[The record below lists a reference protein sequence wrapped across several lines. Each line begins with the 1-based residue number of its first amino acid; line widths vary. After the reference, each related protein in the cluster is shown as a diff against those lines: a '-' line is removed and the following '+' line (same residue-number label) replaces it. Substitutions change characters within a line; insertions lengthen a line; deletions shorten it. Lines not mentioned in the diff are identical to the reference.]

1 MSYYYMK
8 EESIML
14 PYFQFPVFLMELPLS
29 QTARITYMILYDRA
43 RLSQKNGWVDEEGR
57 VYFVFPIK
65 EICKNIGRGESA
77 IKQALND
84 LEMAGLLVRKRGG
97 FANANRLYLQIPFS
111 VSDGKASSISTDKQL
126 SNSRKKE
133 LTIDGLTTPN
143 KVIETNNKKQSN
155 RTNSFVTN
163 NFGKTMKSAMPDYS
177 CVEGE
182 SL

>member
-1 MSYYYMK
+1 MK
-8 EESIML
+8 EKSIMP

-57 VYFVFPIK
+57 VYFVFPIR

-84 LEMAGLLVRKRGG
+84 LEMEGLLVRKRGG
-97 FANANRLYLQIPFS
+97 FANANRLYLRIPFLI
-111 VSDGKASSISTDKQL
+111 SDGKTSSTSTDNQL
-126 SNSRKKE
+126 SDSRKTE
-133 LTIDGLTTPN
+133 LITGGLTTPN
-143 KVIETNNKKQSN
+143 KVIETSKKKQSN
-155 RTNSFVTN
+155 RTSAGSSFTN
-163 NFGKTMKSAMPDYS
+163 DFGRTLNTSLPDYS
-177 CVEGE
+177 CAEGE

>member
-1 MSYYYMK
+1 MK
-8 EESIML
+8 EESIM
-14 PYFQFPVFLMELPLS
+14 PSYFQFPVFLMESPLS

-57 VYFVFPIK
+57 VYFIFPIR

-143 KVIETNNKKQSN
+143 KVIETSNKKQSY
-155 RTNSFVTN
+155 RTSAGSSLTN
-163 NFGKTMKSAMPDYS
+163 NFGKKMQSVMPDYS
-177 CVEGE
+177 CLEGE
-182 SL
+182 NL

>member
-1 MSYYYMK
+1 MS
-8 EESIML
+8 L
-14 PYFQFPVFLMELPLS
+14 FC
-29 QTARITYMILYDRA
+29 
-43 RLSQKNGWVDEEGR
+43 
-57 VYFVFPIK
+57 FPIK
-65 EICKNIGRGESA
+65 EICKNVGRGESA

-126 SNSRKKE
+126 SNSRKTE

-143 KVIETNNKKQSN
+143 KVIETSNMKQSKRN
-155 RTNSFVTN
+155 NISVTN

-177 CVEGE
+177 CMEGE

>member
-1 MSYYYMK
+1 MK
-8 EESIML
+8 EESIM
-14 PYFQFPVFLMELPLS
+14 PSYFQFPVFLMELPLS

-57 VYFVFPIK
+57 VYFVFPIR
-65 EICKNIGRGESA
+65 EICKTIGRGESA

-97 FANANRLYLQIPFS
+97 FANANRLYLRIPLS
-111 VSDGKASSISTDKQL
+111 ILDGKTTSISTDKQL

-133 LTIDGLTTPN
+133 LTTDGLTTPN
-143 KVIETNNKKQSN
+143 KVIETSNKKQSY
-155 RTNSFVTN
+155 RTNAGSSFTN
-163 NFGKTMKSAMPDYS
+163 NVGRTLKPSLPDYS
-177 CVEGE
+177 CAEGE

>member
-1 MSYYYMK
+1 MSYHYMK
-8 EESIML
+8 EEAIML

-43 RLSQKNGWVDEEGR
+43 RLSQKNGWMDEEGR
-57 VYFVFPIK
+57 VYFVFPIR
-65 EICKNIGRGESA
+65 EICRNIGRGESA

-133 LTIDGLTTPN
+133 LTMDGLTTPH
-143 KVIETNNKKQSN
+143 KVIETSNKKQVIRN
-155 RTNSFVTN
+155 RVIEPVLE
-163 NFGKTMKSAMPDYS
+163 ALLQIIL
-177 CVEGE
+177 GE
-182 SL
+182 L

>member
-1 MSYYYMK
+1 MK
-8 EESIML
+8 EESIMP

-43 RLSQKNGWVDEEGR
+43 RLSQKNGWIDDGGE

-65 EICKNIGRGESA
+65 EICKYVGRGESA

-97 FANANRLYLQIPFS
+97 FANANRLYLRIPFS
-111 VSDGKASSISTDKQL
+111 ISDGKTPSINVDNKR
-126 SNSRKKE
+126 SNSQKTE
-133 LTIDGLTTPN
+133 LTTGGFTTPN
-143 KVIETNNKKQSN
+143 KVIETSKKNQSN
-155 RTNSFVTN
+155 RTSVGSSFTNSIGRTL
-163 NFGKTMKSAMPDYS
+163 KPSLPDYS
-177 CVEGE
+177 CTEGE

>member
-1 MSYYYMK
+1 MK
-8 EESIML
+8 EESIMS

-97 FANANRLYLQIPFS
+97 FANANRLYLRIPFLI
-111 VSDGKASSISTDKQL
+111 SDGKTPSISTDNQL
-126 SNSRKKE
+126 SNSRKPE
-133 LTIDGLTTPN
+133 FTTGGLMTPN
-143 KVIETNNKKQSN
+143 KVIETSNKKQSY
-155 RTNSFVTN
+155 RTSAGSSLTN
-163 NFGKTMKSAMPDYS
+163 NFGRRLKPSLPDYS
-177 CVEGE
+177 CMEGE

>member
-1 MSYYYMK
+1 MK
-8 EESIML
+8 EESFMP
-14 PYFQFPVFLMELPLS
+14 PYFQFPVFLMELPIS

-65 EICKNIGRGESA
+65 EICKNVGRGESA

-97 FANANRLYLQIPFS
+97 FGNANRLYLRIPFS
-111 VSDGKASSISTDKQL
+111 ILDGKTTSISLDNQL
-126 SNSRKKE
+126 SNSRKTE
-133 LTIDGLTTPN
+133 LTTGGLTTPN
-143 KVIETNNKKQSN
+143 KVIETSNNKQSN
-155 RTNSFVTN
+155 RIGVGSSFTN
-163 NFGKTMKSAMPDYS
+163 NFGRRLKPSLPDYS
-177 CVEGE
+177 CMEGE

>member
-1 MSYYYMK
+1 MK
-8 EESIML
+8 EELIM
-14 PYFQFPVFLMELPLS
+14 PSYFQFPVFLMELPLS

-65 EICKNIGRGESA
+65 EICKNVGRGESA

-126 SNSRKKE
+126 SNSQKTE
-133 LTIDGLTTPN
+133 LTIGGLTTPN
-143 KVIETNNKKQSN
+143 KVIETSNKKQSY
-155 RTNSFVTN
+155 RTSAGSSFTN
-163 NFGKTMKSAMPDYS
+163 NFGRTLKLSLPDYS